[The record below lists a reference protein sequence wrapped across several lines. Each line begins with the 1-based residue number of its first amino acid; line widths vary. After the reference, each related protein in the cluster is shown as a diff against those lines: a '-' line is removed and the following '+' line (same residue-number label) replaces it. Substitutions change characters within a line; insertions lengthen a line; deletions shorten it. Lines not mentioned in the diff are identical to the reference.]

1 MVSRRSHYTWTSVDF
16 SCSIWD
22 WSNYHLLSRF
32 SNGNPEGAHISEIC
46 FMNEDDKGLLAV
58 GSSDG
63 NIKIY
68 RNYKGLGDV
77 ELLTS
82 FRALNNMYDSNKNA
96 GLVFEWHQGQG
107 KFFTAGDVKV
117 IKIWDAPTERCISV
131 SSPALY
137 FLSISLMKNVGTSIS
152 LKLLH
157 HISHLR

>member
-1 MVSRRSHYTWTSVDF
+1 
-16 SCSIWD
+16 
-22 WSNYHLLSRF
+22 
-32 SNGNPEGAHISEIC
+32 
-46 FMNEDDKGLLAV
+46 MNEDDKGLLAV

-68 RNYKGLGDV
+68 RNFKGLGDV

-82 FRALNNMYDSNKNA
+82 FRALDNIYDSNKNA
-96 GLVFEWHQGQG
+96 GLVFEWHQVQG

-131 SSPALY
+131 RSYTLHPL
-137 FLSISLMKNVGTSIS
+137 LISLIEYVGTSIS

-157 HISHLR
+157 HITHLGQSCWPVPGRWLW